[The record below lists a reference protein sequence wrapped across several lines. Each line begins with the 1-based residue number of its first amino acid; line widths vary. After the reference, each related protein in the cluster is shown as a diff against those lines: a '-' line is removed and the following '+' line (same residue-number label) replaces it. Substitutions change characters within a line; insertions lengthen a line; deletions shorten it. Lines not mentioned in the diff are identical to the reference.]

1 MYIIIIII
9 LRRTHL
15 SFMLIGLPYYLLMY
29 FIRVIVGFFLNFFCL
44 FFNFIFHTDI
54 NKKERRK
61 YILQQVQQYDIKLS
75 CELIK
80 SPSYLFMYPI

>member
-29 FIRVIVGFFLNFFCL
+29 FIRVIVGFFKIFCL
-44 FFNFIFHTDI
+44 FLNFIFHTDI

-75 CELIK
+75 YELIK
-80 SPSYLFMYPI
+80 SPSYLFMLPI